1 MLKVTSP
8 EILEYR
14 KAIEER
20 KLDLPIWNARFLTCE
35 EAAAYSGIGIK
46 RIRKMALTKGCNFS
60 ISNGTQILINREK
73 FDKYMDK
80 VERFR
85 RKRLWQRQK
94 DEINQE

>member
-1 MLKVTSP
+1 MLKVSSP

-20 KLDLPIWNARFLTCE
+20 KLDLPIWERKVITCE

-46 RIRKMALTKGCNFS
+46 TLRKMALAKGCNFS

-80 VERFR
+80 IEKV
-85 RKRLWQRQK
+85 
-94 DEINQE
+94 